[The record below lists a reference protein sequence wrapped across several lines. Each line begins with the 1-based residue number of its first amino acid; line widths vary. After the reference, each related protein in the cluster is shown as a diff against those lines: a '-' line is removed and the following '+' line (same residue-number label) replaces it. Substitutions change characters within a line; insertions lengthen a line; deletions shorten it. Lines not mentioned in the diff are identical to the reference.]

1 MLGERE
7 WGWTDEQ
14 RELPQKEGLLSDY
27 TDTRA
32 ITLQHDFSH
41 TILITASSR
50 SNSFHQEWL
59 HSFIVYTLQSVLR
72 EKKKKKRLGG
82 QSSAQMKRVTGVQD
96 ALIHETIKRLV
107 LLF

>member
-32 ITLQHDFSH
+32 ITLQHDISH

-59 HSFIVYTLQSVLR
+59 HSFIVYTLQSTLGA
-72 EKKKKKRLGG
+72 KKKRLGG